1 MRRAWKRF
9 WLCASVLAAFVP
21 QAVAQHGTT
30 KRANEFL
37 LARLRPGRSTLADA
51 KTLYGE
57 KRRFSASDDGK
68 VWTWADSCAKSKLR
82 VEADEQGV
90 IQTLTLSD
98 DESVPRDCFLN
109 RSVSA
114 GGRYW
119 KTGRGL
125 ALGDPRRKVVELYG
139 PPNST
144 SPSVR
149 GAREL
154 ELLFYAFDWA
164 GSDVPQVM
172 EVTCDRASG
181 RVVEITLAFPSL

>member
-1 MRRAWKRF
+1 M
-9 WLCASVLAAFVP
+9 LAAF
-21 QAVAQHGTT
+21 GTLAAARDGT
-30 KRANEFL
+30 AKRANEL
-37 LARLRPGRSTLADA
+37 RLGRLRPGRSTLADA
-51 KTLYGE
+51 KTIYGE

-68 VWTWADSCAKSKLR
+68 VWTWADPCAKSKLL

-90 IQTLTLSD
+90 IQTLTLSN
-98 DESVPRDCFLN
+98 DESVQGDCFLE
-109 RSVSA
+109 RSGA
-114 GGRYW
+114 APGRYW

-125 ALGDPRRKVVELYG
+125 ALGDPRQKVVDLYG

-154 ELLFYAFDWA
+154 ELLFYAFDWV

-172 EVTCDRASG
+172 EVTCDHASG